1 MPAGN
6 FIPKIE
12 ISNMKFRFRD
22 DAISILDIPKL
33 NISLGSRIAI
43 VGPSGSGKS
52 TLSDLI
58 LGVTPPTEGS
68 VKVSGIEARDAFRNW
83 PGKIGYVPQEVWL
96 FDGTIQENIVLG
108 RFEKITA
115 IELDEIIEISNLKS
129 VIENLPLGLNTRIGS
144 NGFTLS
150 GGQRQRIGIARAIS
164 SNPDLIILDE
174 ATSALDSI
182 AEQVISDAI
191 TKLSKQTTV
200 IVVAHR
206 LASIRDFDRVI
217 YLENGKI
224 LADGNFNEVRKLIPD
239 FNLQANILGITQP

>member
-1 MPAGN
+1 M
-6 FIPKIE
+6 
-12 ISNMKFRFRD
+12 
-22 DAISILDIPKL
+22 
-33 NISLGSRIAI
+33 
-43 VGPSGSGKS
+43 
-52 TLSDLI
+52 
-58 LGVTPPTEGS
+58 
-68 VKVSGIEARDAFRNW
+68 
-83 PGKIGYVPQEVWL
+83 
-96 FDGTIQENIVLG
+96 LG